1 MKELLT
7 FLKGLEPLEKVPDE
21 QLIWLIDHSEVRTI
35 EKQEDAFSPGES
47 ADHLFIVLE
56 GKLNIK
62 LQREGGVRQLGE
74 LVAGDIS
81 GVLPY
86 SRMTTTAARATA
98 ITAAKALAL
107 HRSLFQE
114 MIKENFELTQAFVQV
129 MTTRIRNFTTL
140 QIQNEKLMSLGK
152 LSAGLAHE
160 LNNPASAIVR
170 SSQAL
175 REHLKSQPESFKKV
189 MGIKMTDEKVDFVND
204 LLFSKMANSTAPE
217 LTLVERNDLE
227 DDLTD
232 WLEDHGASNAFEIV
246 ENLVEFGFDI
256 NDLELIKEKTG
267 EESLLPVVKW
277 IDDNLSTEKLVDEIS
292 EASERIAELIKSIK
306 SYSYM
311 DQTNDRQEVNIHEG
325 LRNTITML
333 KHKVKKGQII
343 LIEDFAKDLPT
354 IKGFPGELN
363 QVWTNILDNAID
375 ALAENPSQNNAT
387 ITLRT
392 IHDGD
397 FLKVYIIDN
406 GPGIPTN
413 VINNIFDPFYTTK
426 DMGKGTGLGL
436 DVVMKIIRQ
445 HRGEVKVKS
454 EPGSTTFEVCVPI
467 N

>member
-1 MKELLT
+1 MTELVT
-7 FLKGLEPLEKVPDE
+7 FLRGLEPLEKVPDQ
-21 QLIWLIDHSEVRTI
+21 QLEWLINKSKISTF
-35 EKQEDAFSPGES
+35 EKQQDAFSPGQN
-47 ADHLFIVLE
+47 ADELFIILE

-62 LQREGGVRQLGE
+62 LQRDGGTRQLGE
-74 LVAGDIS
+74 ILPGDIT

-86 SRMTTTAARATA
+86 SRMTSTTARATA
-98 ITAAKALAL
+98 IEPSKVLAL
-107 HRSLFQE
+107 HRDHFPE
-114 MIKENFELTQAFVQV
+114 MIKSHFELTQALVHV
-129 MTTRIRNFTTL
+129 MTNRVRSFTTM

-189 MGIKMTDEKVDFVND
+189 IRIKMTNEKIDFVND
-204 LLFSKMANSTAPE
+204 LLFSKMTNSETKE
-217 LTLVERNDLE
+217 LSLMERNDIE

-232 WLEDHGASNAFEIV
+232 WLEDHHAENAFEIV
-246 ENLVEFGFDI
+246 ENLVEFGFTVS
-256 NDLELIKEKTG
+256 DLELIKEQTG
-267 EESLLPVVKW
+267 DESLLPVIRW
-277 IDDNLSTEKLVDEIS
+277 IDSNLSTEKLVEEIN

-311 DQTNDRQEVNIHEG
+311 DRSNDRQEVDIHDG
-325 LRNTITML
+325 IRNTITML

-343 LIEDFAKDLPT
+343 LIEDFMPKMPN

-375 ALAENPSQNNAT
+375 ALMGHEEQKNPT
-387 ITLRT
+387 INIRT

-397 FLKVYIIDN
+397 FVRIYINDN
-406 GPGIPTN
+406 GPGIPKN
-413 VINNIFDPFYTTK
+413 VVNNIFDPFFTTK
-426 DMGKGTGLGL
+426 EMGKGTGLGL

-454 EPGSTTFEVCVPI
+454 EPGSTTFDVCLPI

>member
-21 QLIWLIDHSEVRTI
+21 QLTWLIDHSEVRTI
-35 EKQEDAFSPGES
+35 EKQQDAFSPGES

-98 ITAAKALAL
+98 ITAAKALVL

-227 DDLTD
+227 DELTD

-343 LIEDFAKDLPT
+343 LIEDFVKDLPT

-454 EPGSTTFEVCVPI
+454 EPGSTTFEVCLPI